1 MRRNVRIT
9 CAQLTSKRTVVNDQE
24 YMQLALDEAVRG
36 LGRTAPNPAVGAV
49 IVNGD
54 AVVGRGYHQK
64 AGTAHAEVN
73 AIQNAG
79 GSARGG
85 TIYVTLEPCNHTG
98 RTPPCTRAI
107 LEAGIRRVVIGAM
120 DPNPKVV
127 GGGAAFLRQQGID
140 VLSGVLE
147 EQCIDLIRFFVKH
160 NSSGTPW
167 VILKAG
173 LSLDGKIAYERG
185 RGGAITGAATRQMVH
200 MLRDQVDAILIG
212 VDTALVDNP
221 SLTTRIPGKVD
232 SRDPLR
238 IVLDTHLRFS
248 PQAKMLCQQSTAP
261 TWIFCSETADIK
273 REQTLVQA
281 GAVVQRMQPDG
292 DGRLDLA
299 RILAFLGEQQLT
311 SVLVEG
317 GAAVHGAFWKQ
328 GLVDELQLFYAPFFI
343 GDQGISLMSGFAL
356 EEQPTRSPLRQV
368 SLRQSDGDFV
378 LRAKVAR

>member
-1 MRRNVRIT
+1 
-9 CAQLTSKRTVVNDQE
+9 VNDQK
-24 YMQLALDEAVRG
+24 YMQLALDEAVKG

-49 IVNGD
+49 IVNGGV
-54 AVVGRGYHQK
+54 VVGRGYHQK

-73 AIQNAG
+73 AIHEAG
-79 GSARGG
+79 DAARGG

-107 LEAGIRRVVIGAM
+107 LNAGIRRVVIGAM

-127 GGGAAFLRQQGID
+127 GGGGAYLRQQGIE
-140 VLSGVLE
+140 VISGVLE

-160 NSSGTPW
+160 SSSGTPW

-173 LSLDGKIAYERG
+173 LSLDGKIAYEKG
-185 RGGAITGAATRQMVH
+185 RGGAITGPETRHLVH

-212 VDTALVDNP
+212 VETALVDNP
-221 SLTTRIPGKVD
+221 SLTTRIPGKTD

-238 IVLDTHLRFS
+238 IVLDTHLRVS

-261 TWIFCSETADIK
+261 TWIFCGDKAEVE
-273 REQTLVQA
+273 REQSLVQA
-281 GAVVQRMQPDG
+281 GGVVHRMPTDG
-292 DGRLDLA
+292 DGHLDLE
-299 RILAFLGEQQLT
+299 RVLFFLGEQQLT

-317 GAAVHGAFWKQ
+317 GASIHGAFWKQ

-343 GDQGISLMSGFAL
+343 GDQGISLMSGFTL
-356 EEQPTRSPLRQV
+356 EEQPKRSFLRQI
-368 SLRQSDGDFV
+368 SLTQSGGDFL
-378 LRAKVAR
+378 LRAKVVR